1 MMDVQQKWAKANKM
15 LITEFGLSM
24 ADMPSVVQDTL
35 KDVFVE
41 AVELHHLSFE
51 SSVALFY
58 GLYYFGQLSLVDMV
72 QFGGTSGRMAPYAD
86 PGPLLQAQARWA
98 THAADYATF
107 LVAMNPVTMVT
118 EKLLRKQQKDGAN
131 ST

>member
-15 LITEFGLSM
+15 LITECGLSM
-24 ADMPSVVQDTL
+24 ADMPSVVQDKL

-58 GLYYFGQLSLVDMV
+58 GLYYFGQVSLMEMIKLGAMPGNV
-72 QFGGTSGRMAPYAD
+72 GPYTD
-86 PGPLLQAQARWA
+86 PGPLLQAQARWVA
-98 THAADYATF
+98 QAADYATF
-107 LVAMNPVTMVT
+107 WVAMKPVAVVT
-118 EKLLRKQQKDGAN
+118 EKLLEKLQKD
-131 ST
+131 